1 MPSAVVNLYR
11 NGFLKIGWLPWSTE
25 NGEVKWTAQID
36 NNQQRASVEKDPH
49 GQEMVEMV
57 DENNNDS
64 RSRKLSKKSEKKS
77 PEKRSSWSRKSKF
90 LILILLLIASFS
102 QKSYQERSIANT

>member
-11 NGFLKIGWLPWSTE
+11 NGFLKIGWLSRSTE
-25 NGEVKWTAQID
+25 NGEVKWTVQID

-57 DENNNDS
+57 DEDS
-64 RSRKLSKKSEKKS
+64 NGSRNRKLSKKLEKKS
-77 PEKRSSWSRKSKF
+77 PEKRSNWSRKSKF
-90 LILILLLIASFS
+90 LILTLLLIASFS
-102 QKSYQERSIANT
+102 QKFYQVRSIANM